1 MKCPRCENSVLDERE
16 REGVTVDV
24 CRACRGIW
32 LDRSELERIVARA
45 LSEQQ
50 DQEQAPPAQ
59 AAPPPQVAPPQ
70 AAPPQAPPGYAPPP
84 GYGPPPGYAEQ
95 RAPGGYYHRDD
106 DTPPHGYRRDGR
118 HYHPHRR
125 KHWFESL
132 TDIFD

>member
-16 REGVTVDV
+16 REGVTIDV
-24 CRACRGIW
+24 CRECRGIW

-45 LSEQQ
+45 VREQ
-50 DQEQAPPAQ
+50 EPLEPAGAQ
-59 AAPPPQVAPPQ
+59 PAAPQ
-70 AAPPQAPPGYAPPP
+70 AAPPQPPPGYAAPQPPPGYAPQ
-84 GYGPPPGYAEQ
+84 PPPGYAQQ

-106 DTPPHGYRRDGR
+106 DTPPPGYRRDGN
-118 HYHPHRR
+118 YYPHRK